1 MLTRQS
7 IKLLTFG
14 HTHLFGLLSRLHR
27 AGGFDKL
34 TLLLKLSAQ
43 SRELGLYN
51 LLLRSKKALDQW
63 MLSIEY
69 HVVAFGKLTIE
80 VHTRLQ
86 TSHLLHTAH
95 ELPLRDQ
102 HGISISTK
110 CFEAHAI
117 VALLLTRQAPFK
129 EGLQGLLLYI
139 GETDSTLL
147 ILSDKLIDRVRVYS
161 YEARLLE
168 LLLQL
173 RYRMDIQR
181 TI

>member
-1 MLTRQS
+1 
-7 IKLLTFG
+7 
-14 HTHLFGLLSRLHR
+14 
-27 AGGFDKL
+27 
-34 TLLLKLSAQ
+34 
-43 SRELGLYN
+43 
-51 LLLRSKKALDQW
+51 

-95 ELPLRDQ
+95 KLPLRDQ
-102 HGISISTK
+102 HGISISAK
-110 CFEAHAI
+110 CFEAYAI

-147 ILSDKLIDRVRVYS
+147 ILSDKLIDRVRVDA
-161 YEARLLE
+161 YEACLLE

>member
-1 MLTRQS
+1 
-7 IKLLTFG
+7 
-14 HTHLFGLLSRLHR
+14 
-27 AGGFDKL
+27 
-34 TLLLKLSAQ
+34 
-43 SRELGLYN
+43 
-51 LLLRSKKALDQW
+51 

-80 VHTRLQ
+80 VHTWLQ

-102 HGISISTK
+102 HGISISAK

-117 VALLLTRQAPFK
+117 VALLLLTRQAPFK

-147 ILSDKLIDRVRVYS
+147 ILSDKLINGVRVYS

-173 RYRMDIQR
+173 RYCMDIQR